1 MTSKENNHSRDA
13 KAGQPPEA
21 DKPVGPVSKNGKKR
35 SRWLRW
41 VLLAVVLLAA
51 LVGASPAIVSSGWG
65 AGMVVAA
72 VNARIVGQVKIADLS
87 VSWSG
92 PIRVGSLEIIDLDG
106 RRVLQAGRV
115 ECPLGVWDLLR
126 SPMRFGQVD
135 FHADKAVMHLDA
147 NGVPSI
153 VHALQSISPQEKPA
167 AKLDIHGRIKASV
180 DQVQIISH
188 DARQYTLSDVAVQC
202 DLAGADANVIASLRT
217 LDGGSIRLEFTGSQ
231 LLGQGTAAGSATVA
245 TGEPI
250 NLEPLLAFI
259 RGEKD
264 IAGQVELA
272 FTAEFHGGKLS
283 ADWKAAIAGLRSNEL
298 RDANVRPLDLDLTG
312 ELLAEPDKIAA
323 TTKLIGEGVS
333 YQVDLT
339 YNRAEGDTWP
349 SVDELLGGLGGG
361 KMVPLPDVKLDA
373 SGQIDLPR
381 LAEATPT
388 LLNLSD
394 ESEITGGVVK
404 IHRLSIRG
412 GANAALDADFRAEG
426 LAVRTDE
433 TITRWAPVALTIAAK
448 WTSDKGLTADGQ
460 MNCDF
465 GRVDLAASWAG
476 LDAKFDADLTS
487 AHKYL
492 APFLKD
498 APTVM
503 AGRVSGEMSLTTP
516 AGQNTAG
523 FDLTVAAEQITYAT
537 DEGLLALPAAK
548 LQAHG
553 NLHYDKFR
561 LTAVEVASASVE
573 IPDEL
578 SLTGSGR
585 YDLNGGD
592 WLSKIKVS
600 RADLKRMGNTAS
612 SLAGWETLTQIAGL
626 LTWQGRCE
634 SKAGE
639 LRVRGEGQVEG
650 LSFADEAADPNQPPL
665 HFAHNITIA
674 DEGSN
679 IRIDRLH
686 VYSDGISFET
696 AGSVSQADG
705 NNWQLDLDGNFTCD
719 ANLANGVLAVLVP
732 EDDSNF
738 TLIGPV
744 GGQFD
749 ANGLYRT
756 ATDEQRPFRDL
767 VVNAS
772 FKWTGAEA
780 WQIPLGPAEFKASLA
795 DEQINIPLTEIDANG
810 GTIRVAGEIDLRGPT
825 PIYRLA
831 GKQQILE
838 GLEITPEMG
847 QDLLTRFNPIFAEI
861 SDIEGRVSLQ
871 TEDLELPLGEAI
883 KTSGTGR
890 GHLDLREMKL
900 RPSGLL
906 PKLLSLDANRTGPL
920 IPTIVNGV
928 DFTIRDGRIHYDDF
942 TIRYPGGLDLK
953 FYGSVGLDAND
964 ELDLV
969 VSVPLSV
976 PLLEQLGVDGSLD
989 YARVLSDVR
998 IDIPVAGTRNAP
1010 RLDTARV
1017 DIKPLLEKAIKLLLL
1032 EQAGSI
1038 LGGAG
1043 KDKTDGD
1050 QTEEIIKG
1058 VLDIFLKEAKGAN
1071 DANKPRQE

>member
-13 KAGQPPEA
+13 KPGQSPEP
-21 DKPVGPVSKNGKKR
+21 DKPVSKMGKKR
-35 SRWLRW
+35 RRRWLRW
-41 VLLAVVLLAA
+41 VLLAVVLLVA
-51 LVGASPAIVSSGWG
+51 LAGASPAIISSGWG
-65 AGMVVAA
+65 AGLVVDA
-72 VNARIVGQVKIADLS
+72 VNARIVGRVKIADLS

-115 ECPLGVWDLLR
+115 ECPLGAWDLLG

-153 VHALQSISPQEKPA
+153 VHALQSTSPQEKPA
-167 AKLDIHGRIKASV
+167 AKLDLHGRIKARV

-188 DARQYTLSDVAVQC
+188 DARQYSLSDVAVQC

-231 LLGQGTAAGSATVA
+231 LLGQGTAAGSASVA

-250 NLEPLLAFI
+250 NLEPLLAFV

-264 IAGQVELA
+264 ISGQVELA

-283 ADWKAAIAGLRSNEL
+283 ADWKAAIAGLRSSEL

-323 TTKLIGEGVS
+323 TTKLIGEGVR
-333 YQVDLT
+333 YEVDLT

-349 SVDELLGGLGGG
+349 TVDELLNGLGGG
-361 KMVPLPDVKLDA
+361 KMAALPDVKLDA

-412 GANAALDADFRAEG
+412 GADAALDANIRAEG
-426 LAVRTDE
+426 LAVRTGE
-433 TITRWAPVALTIAAK
+433 TITRWAPVALTIAVK
-448 WTSDKGLTADGQ
+448 WTPDKGLSGDGQ
-460 MNCDF
+460 VNCDF
-465 GRVDLAASWAG
+465 GRMDLAASRAG
-476 LDAKFDADLTS
+476 LDANFRVNLDS
-487 AHKYL
+487 AHKHL

-503 AGRVSGEMSLTTP
+503 VGRISGEVSLTTP

-561 LTAVEVASASVE
+561 PTSVEVAAANVE
-573 IPDEL
+573 IPDRLLLVGKEE
-578 SLTGSGR
+578 
-585 YDLNGGD
+585 
-592 WLSKIKVS
+592 
-600 RADLKRMGNTAS
+600 ALK
-612 SLAGWETLTQIAGL
+612 IAGL
-626 LTWQGRCE
+626 LTWDGNCDW
-634 SKAGE
+634 KADE
-639 LRVRGEGQVEG
+639 LRASGKGRVDRLSIKVYTKTGEPKENFGDANTEETINDILVV
-650 LSFADEAADPNQPPL
+650 LLKAPNDPNQPPL

-686 VYSDGISFET
+686 VYNDGISFEA

-705 NNWQLDLDGNFTCD
+705 NNWQLDLDGNYTCD
-719 ANLANGVLAVLVP
+719 ANLVNGVLAVLAP
-732 EDDSNF
+732 DDDSNF

-749 ANGLYRT
+749 ANGLYRI
-756 ATDEQRPFRDL
+756 AEDEKHRYRDL
-767 VVNAS
+767 AANGS
-772 FKWTGAEA
+772 FRWAGAQV
-780 WQIPLGPAEFKASLA
+780 WDVPLGPAEFKASLA
-795 DEQINIPLTEIDANG
+795 NEQITIPLTEIDANG
-810 GTIRVAGEIDLRGPT
+810 GTIRVGGDVDLRGPT
-825 PIYRLA
+825 PVYRLA
-831 GKQQILE
+831 GPQQILE
-838 GLEITPEMG
+838 DLEITPEMG

-871 TEDLELPLGEAI
+871 TEDLELPLDKAII
-883 KTSGTGR
+883 KTSGSGS
-890 GHLDLREMKL
+890 GHLDLRDMKL

-906 PKLLSLDANRTGPL
+906 PKLLSLDAGRTGPL
-920 IPTIVNGV
+920 TPTIVKGV

-942 TIRYPGGLDLK
+942 TVRYPGGLDLK
-953 FYGSVGLDAND
+953 FYGSVGLDPNA

-969 VSVPLSV
+969 VSAPLSV
-976 PLLEQLGVDGSLD
+976 PLLEQLGVVGGSLD

-998 IDIPVAGTRNAP
+998 IDIPVAGTRNKP
-1010 RLDTARV
+1010 RLDTAKV
-1017 DIKPLLEKAIKLLLL
+1017 DIKPLMEKALKLLLL

-1043 KDKTDGD
+1043 KDKADGD

-1058 VLDIFLKEAKGAN
+1058 VLDLFLKEAKEAK
-1071 DANKPRQE
+1071 DANKPQR